1 MQQLINSS
9 DETAEV
15 YKYFYIRTLAF
26 VYTYSIQADTA
37 IPTCT
42 SFHHTLPKQLRIK
55 GLKNI
60 RIVDASV
67 IPTLPGGQTGA
78 VTVMIAEKASDIIL
92 KK

>member
-1 MQQLINSS
+1 VKQPKYKSSLTSEHQLLYMH
-9 DETAEV
+9 TA
-15 YKYFYIRTLAF
+15 YKLTLLYLHA
-26 VYTYSIQADTA
+26 
-37 IPTCT
+37 
-42 SFHHTLPKQLRIK
+42 HHSATHCITQLRIK